1 MRKAFC
7 AVLCAALLLS
17 FITVHGADTVY
28 ISTQQ
33 QLCAL
38 SARVNGGDSMEGI
51 EVCLTAS
58 ISLTA
63 PFIPIGADPSTPFSG
78 SFNGGGN
85 TVSGLTVQ
93 RTEGYSGLF
102 GCVVGGNIKDLSVVN
117 ANISGADYCGV
128 IAGRLYTYSGTV
140 AVSNCTATGTVT
152 GGSYVGGIVGYSASA
167 AHGVYAA
174 VNISACGFNGT
185 VKGDMYVGGVLGK
198 ADAVSTNSRAEVVVE
213 SSNAHGSVTA
223 TGRYGTMAGGICGAL
238 YSKSNGGSSYT
249 AVTRCL
255 SYADTSASKAA
266 SGGLCGALGA
276 EGFGATATVEQS
288 VAFGAVYSAA
298 LAGGAAGQ
306 CRQET
311 EGVATLTGCV
321 AGGNVLGGN
330 VYPVASGT
338 GISHCF
344 TAADSVISYP
354 IEVEAPTYTRG
365 DTNGDNAMDNT
376 DAALI
381 LKYDAGLALLGIAAT
396 AAGDVNADGCV
407 DNTDASIILKYD
419 AGLAPLR

>member
-7 AVLCAALLLS
+7 IVFCAVLLLN

-38 SARVNGGDSMEGI
+38 SARVNSGDSMEGI

-63 PFIPIGADPSTPFSG
+63 PFTPIGADPSTPFSG

-93 RTEGYSGLF
+93 CTEGYGGLF
-102 GCVVGGNIKDLSVVN
+102 GCVAGGGIRDLSVVN
-117 ANISGADYCGV
+117 ASINGGDYCGA
-128 IAGRLYTYSGTV
+128 IAGRVYTYGGTV
-140 AVSNCTATGTVT
+140 SISNCTATGTVV
-152 GGSYVGGIVGYSASA
+152 GGSYAGGLVGYSAAA

-174 VNISACGFNGT
+174 VSINGCTFNGT
-185 VKGDMYVGGVLGK
+185 VNGDMYVGGVLGK
-198 ADAVSTNSRAEVVVE
+198 ADAVSTNSRAEVAVE
-213 SSNAHGSVTA
+213 DCKTQGGVTA
-223 TGRYGTMAGGICGAL
+223 AGRYGTMAGGICGGL
-238 YSKSNGGSSYT
+238 SSKSNGGSSHT

-255 SYADTSASKAA
+255 SYADARASKAA

-276 EGFGATATVEQS
+276 DGFGATATLGQS

-306 CRQET
+306 CRQESDGT
-311 EGVATLTGCV
+311 ATVTGCV
-321 AGGNVLGGN
+321 AGGNVLGGD

-338 GISHCF
+338 GISACF

-354 IEVEAPTYTRG
+354 IEAECPTYIKG
-365 DTNGDNAMDNT
+365 DTNGDTEVDNA

-381 LKYDAGLALLGIAAT
+381 LKYDAGIALLGIAAT
-396 AAGDVNADGCV
+396 AAGDVNADSLV
-407 DNTDASIILKYD
+407 DNTDAALILKFD
-419 AGLAPLR
+419 AGLVSP